1 METLKLKIKSNLKI
15 LALTLISVILITAAS
30 FMSPF
35 FLSISN
41 IRNLLVHASVL
52 AIMAIPMTFTLI
64 SGGLDLSIGSN
75 IAFAGVIGFLV
86 YQFTGNPLIGM
97 IGCIAA
103 GGFIGI
109 LNGIMIGYLKIN
121 AFMVTLAF
129 LAIVRGATLTIT
141 GGRTISVVN
150 KTFNYLGQGSI
161 FGIPVILILIVVIYI
176 ISHYVLR
183 HSILGRSIY
192 AIGGNE
198 NAAIAAGIKT
208 KLIILYIYILSGMM
222 AGLCSI
228 FVVGRLSSIQPW
240 AGLGVEFETIV
251 AVILGGISIAGG
263 EGNLMESLIG
273 VIILAI
279 ILNILGLLPISPFY
293 QYVAKGAIMIGAVFI
308 YGRLKRMQE

>member
-1 METLKLKIKSNLKI
+1 METLKLKIKSNLKL
-15 LALTLISVILITAAS
+15 LALTLISVILITASS

-35 FLSISN
+35 FLSIGN

-86 YQFTGNPLIGM
+86 YQFTSNPLIGM
-97 IGCIAA
+97 IGCLAA
-103 GGFIGI
+103 GGLIGI

-161 FGIPVILILIVVIYI
+161 FGIPVILILIVVLYI
-176 ISHYVLR
+176 IFHYVLR

-198 NAAIAAGIKT
+198 NAAIVAGIKT
-208 KLIILYIYILSGMM
+208 KLIILYTYILSGMM

-228 FVVGRLSSIQPW
+228 FVVGRLSSAQPW

-251 AVILGGISIAGG
+251 AVVLGGISIAGG
-263 EGNLMESLIG
+263 EGDLIESLIG
-273 VIILAI
+273 VIMLAI
-279 ILNILGLLPISPFY
+279 ILNILSLLPISPFY
-293 QYVAKGAIMIGAVFI
+293 QYIAKGAIMIGAVFI

>member
-129 LAIVRGATLTIT
+129 LAIARGATLTIT

-240 AGLGVEFETIV
+240 AGLGVEFETII